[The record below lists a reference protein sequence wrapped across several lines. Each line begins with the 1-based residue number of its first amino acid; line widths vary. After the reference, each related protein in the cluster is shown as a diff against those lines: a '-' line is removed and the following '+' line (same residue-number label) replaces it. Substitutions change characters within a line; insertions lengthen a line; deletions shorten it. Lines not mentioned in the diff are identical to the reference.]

1 MNVNIKVKS
10 GLPCRG
16 FVPEGLCGINF
27 AFELLNSIQKCEHFD
42 ITHHFSPHSFTFWSS
57 CTKYGGRALYSVISY
72 VLGTISRSFV
82 SMQGCQEY
90 CGYEMPSS
98 PAEAEG
104 GGGVEVVSHL
114 FFCWGS

>member
-1 MNVNIKVKS
+1 MKVKS

-27 AFELLNSIQKCEHFD
+27 AFELLNSIQKCEHFG

-57 CTKYGGRALYSVISY
+57 CTKYGAKALYSVISY
-72 VLGTISRSFV
+72 GLATISRSFV

-90 CGYEMPSS
+90 CGYEMLS
-98 PAEAEG
+98 PVEAKG
-104 GGGVEVVSHL
+104 GG
-114 FFCWGS
+114 